1 MQKHRWDMKL
11 ILMIMIITFAT
22 MIMIINKYD
31 TVDDHDIDGDYD
43 KDDLV
48 TVFTGK

>member
-1 MQKHRWDMKL
+1 MQKHRWGMKL

-31 TVDDHDIDGDYD
+31 AVDDHDNDGDYD